1 MTDIITCS
9 SLRAVSVIEFV
20 DRSMVCPVGVG
31 PGLLHGADVQL
42 WILGQSETIR
52 GLSFGHMAA
61 DYSHIAWSCC
71 GASV

>member
-1 MTDIITCS
+1 
-9 SLRAVSVIEFV
+9 
-20 DRSMVCPVGVG
+20 MVCPVGVG